1 MAVAGIW
8 ISSNRKVMTLSTVK
22 AFSTVNVFCNRN
34 GDDKELGRGHMAKVK
49 NKMLA
54 VTLFLG
60 FCHILTAFAVAVL
73 VVFLSH
79 IFISKQL

>member
-1 MAVAGIW
+1 
-8 ISSNRKVMTLSTVK
+8 
-22 AFSTVNVFCNRN
+22 
-34 GDDKELGRGHMAKVK
+34 MAKVK